1 MRSIWGVVIA
11 RIVPEGPRDNRWVH
25 LIVPF
30 ASPLSDA
37 GRAALAQL
45 KTPQL
50 DAWLARSQEA
60 HRDDG
65 DEWALAPPHERAFA
79 RAIGWTDA
87 PAPWAARQAL
97 ADGVEVGD
105 RPWGLL
111 TPVHWRVGSD
121 AVHLTDPRALMLDEA
136 TSRTL
141 LDAVRPLFE
150 SEGFTL
156 AWGAPLRWY
165 ASHPML
171 ANLPTASLERVIG
184 RNVDRWL
191 PAQREARLVRRLQ
204 NEVQMLLHTH
214 PINDAR
220 EAAGL
225 PAVNS
230 FWLSGCGAARVEATH
245 DALLDERLVAPA
257 LAEDW
262 PAWADAWS
270 ELDASLPTR
279 APTRLT
285 LCGERSALT
294 LTPRAPSMLQRLA
307 RPFQSTRAARDTLAT
322 L

>member
-1 MRSIWGVVIA
+1 M
-11 RIVPEGPRDNRWVH
+11 H

-37 GRAALAQL
+37 GRQALAQL
-45 KTPQL
+45 QTPRL
-50 DAWLARSQEA
+50 DAWLANSAELA
-60 HRDDG
+60 RDDG
-65 DEWALAPPHERAFA
+65 DEWALTPPHERAFA
-79 RAIGWTDA
+79 HALGWADGH
-87 PAPWAARQAL
+87 APWAARRAA
-97 ADGVEVGD
+97 ADGIDVGD

-111 TPVHWRVGSD
+111 TPVHWRVGTD
-121 AVHLTDPRALMLDEA
+121 AVHLADPQALGLDEA
-136 TSRTL
+136 ASRTL

-150 SEGFTL
+150 SEGFAL

-165 ASHPML
+165 AAHPML
-171 ANLPTASLERVIG
+171 ADLPTAPLDRVIG

-214 PINDAR
+214 PMNEAR

-230 FWLSGCGAARVEATH
+230 FWLSGCGVARAQAPH
-245 DALLDERLVAPA
+245 DAQLDERLSAPA

-262 PAWADAWS
+262 PAWAAAWT
-270 ELDASLPTR
+270 ELDASLAARTPST
-279 APTRLT
+279 LT

-294 LTPRAPSMLQRLA
+294 LAPRAPTLLQRLT
-307 RPFQSTRAARDTLAT
+307 RPFQSPRPARALLAT